1 MFSVKSLSM
10 FLAGCA
16 ALVSLFTSGCQP
28 TTKTSMRSIR
38 FSETAIERSKES
50 QRRQQRASR
59 GRLASNGE
67 DQPIRAVRCLYTKRP
82 WLNLDAAGDPNP
94 EGIHY
99 KVFLDD
105 GTGPGVWCEGTFH
118 IQMYVI
124 DYTEDGEIS
133 RELASDWHYPS
144 SRVPKVEGIAGQ
156 GYHLYLRW
164 ATKSIAGQNI
174 EVITSFEPKGGTLIR
189 SGTKGFEVPRY
200 GPRPFRGRE
209 RTVAFPE
216 PRSGE

>member
-1 MFSVKSLSM
+1 MLSVKTHSM
-10 FLAGCA
+10 LLVGCA
-16 ALVSLFTSGCQP
+16 AVVTLFTSGCQP
-28 TTKTSMRSIR
+28 TTKTSTRSIR

-50 QRRQQRASR
+50 QRRQQWTPR
-59 GRLASNGE
+59 GKLASNSE
-67 DQPIRAVRCLYTKRP
+67 DRPIRAVRCLYTKRP

-105 GTGPGVWCEGTFH
+105 GTGPGVWRDGTFH
-118 IQMYVI
+118 IEMYLV
-124 DYTEDGEIS
+124 DYTEEGEIT
-133 RELASDWHYPS
+133 RDLASDWHYPS

-164 ATKSIAGQNI
+164 ATKSIAGKNI
-174 EVITSFEPKGGTLIR
+174 EVITSFEPTGGAVVR

-200 GPRPFRGRE
+200 GPRPFRGVD
-209 RTVAFPE
+209 RTVASPA
-216 PRSGE
+216 PRARE